1 MGKYQSPK
9 LKDVSSNLTAPAKLL
24 ECLFGFHDLK
34 WVYINTHEIMGFKEV
49 YHCSQVCKRCNKT
62 IFVGPVAMCQW
73 CPHYENAADD
83 ERECRCSLW
92 SYY

>member
-34 WVYINTHEIMGFKEV
+34 WVYINTHEIMGFTEV

-62 IFVGPVAMCQW
+62 IFVGPVAHVKM
-73 CPHYENAADD
+73 DD
-83 ERECRCSLW
+83 AILKCKEFDEHST
-92 SYY
+92 S